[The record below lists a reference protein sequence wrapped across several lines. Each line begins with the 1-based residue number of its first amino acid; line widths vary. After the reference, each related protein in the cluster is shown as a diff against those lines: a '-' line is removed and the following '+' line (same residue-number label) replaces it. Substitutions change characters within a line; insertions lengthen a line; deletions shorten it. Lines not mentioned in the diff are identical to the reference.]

1 MHEQHARTAVFDFDG
16 VLVRE
21 DSTLTYLR
29 RRGTRRPWLVAG
41 AVPALAAF
49 AVTGQSAL
57 LRSHASRATLRAFFL
72 GTGPTALG
80 TELETLGHELATTP
94 GLPLADGVAAAAA
107 HLAAGDRVVV
117 LSAALEPLL
126 RGFLAGA
133 GLAEASYAGSRLDRA
148 LGGSRMSDHNFHDRK
163 VERARLLGA
172 PPPWDV
178 AYTDSASDLPLLR
191 HARRGVLVNPS
202 PGLSQRVRAALPEV
216 PVDDVRWT

>member
-1 MHEQHARTAVFDFDG
+1 MVEHATTAVFDFDG
-16 VLVRE
+16 VLVRD
-21 DSTLTYLR
+21 DSTVAYLR

-49 AVTGQSAL
+49 AVTGRSAL
-57 LRSHASRATLRAFFL
+57 LRSHASRATLRAFFV
-72 GTGPTALG
+72 GTRLEALT
-80 TELETLGHELATTP
+80 TELEALGHELATTP

-107 HLAAGDRVVV
+107 HLADGDRVVV

-133 GLAEASYAGSRLDRA
+133 GLEGASYAGSRLGPA
-148 LGGSRMSDHNFHDRK
+148 PGGARMRDHNFHDRK

-178 AYTDSASDLPLLR
+178 AYTDSSSDLPLLR
-191 HARRGVLVNPS
+191 NARRGVLVNPS
-202 PGLSQRVRAALPEV
+202 ARLSAQVRAALPDV
-216 PVDDVRWT
+216 PVTDVRWT